1 MKKLGV
7 TRMSPVLGVLTHE
20 ELNDIKKHLPQGKKH
35 RQQVMKN
42 NDYSVFDLFS
52 KLINGH
58 FSNVPPTH
66 PALNYLYFY
75 TDLFP
80 DNGNN
85 NKTRDIIALSLT
97 ETFKELMRLPSAS
110 LPRLLEMLPT

>member
-42 NDYSVFDLFS
+42 NDYSVFDLF
-52 KLINGH
+52 
-58 FSNVPPTH
+58 
-66 PALNYLYFY
+66 
-75 TDLFP
+75 
-80 DNGNN
+80 
-85 NKTRDIIALSLT
+85 LS
-97 ETFKELMRLPSAS
+97 
-110 LPRLLEMLPT
+110 